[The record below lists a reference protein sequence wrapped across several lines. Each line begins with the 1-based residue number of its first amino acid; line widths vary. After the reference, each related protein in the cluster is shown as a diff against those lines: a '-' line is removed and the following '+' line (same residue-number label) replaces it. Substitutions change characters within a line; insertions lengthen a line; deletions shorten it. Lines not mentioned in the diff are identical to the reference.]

1 MSEWK
6 QRRFWNAAEAIATD
20 GGFGVAL
27 DGRPVRTPARQ
38 PLVVPSHP
46 LAGAI
51 AAEWGAQGDVI
62 DPNAMP
68 LTRIANSAID
78 TVIPQRDE
86 IAGIIAAYGESDL
99 LCYRAEGPPD
109 LRKRQAAGWDPLL
122 DWAADQF
129 GARLTAGAGVM
140 FIPQPEPGVRAL
152 SAQVHAR
159 DAFDLAAL
167 HELVALS
174 GSLVIGLAVLAGLR
188 PVDDLWA
195 VSRIDENYQA
205 ETWGHDDDAAEI
217 AALRAEA
224 FAEAARFHALRHA
237 G

>member
-6 QRRFWNAAEAIATD
+6 QRRFWTAADPVEIA

-38 PLVVPSHP
+38 ALAVPSHA
-46 LAGAI
+46 LAEAI
-51 AAEWGAQGDVI
+51 AGEWCAQGDVI

-78 TVIPQRDE
+78 TVTPQRAE
-86 IAGIIAAYGESDL
+86 IAGIVAAYGESDL

-109 LRKRQAAGWDPLL
+109 LVARQAAGWNPLL
-122 DWAADQF
+122 DWAADRF
-129 GARLTAGAGVM
+129 GARLIVGAGVM
-140 FIPQPEPGVRAL
+140 FIPQPEPAVRAL
-152 SAQVHAR
+152 SAHVHAL
-159 DAFDLAAL
+159 DGFDLAPL
-167 HELVALS
+167 HDLVALS

-188 PVDDLWA
+188 PFGDLWA
-195 VSRIDENYQA
+195 LSRIDESYQA
-205 ETWGHDDDAAEI
+205 ETWGHDEDAAEI
-217 AALRAEA
+217 AALRAQA